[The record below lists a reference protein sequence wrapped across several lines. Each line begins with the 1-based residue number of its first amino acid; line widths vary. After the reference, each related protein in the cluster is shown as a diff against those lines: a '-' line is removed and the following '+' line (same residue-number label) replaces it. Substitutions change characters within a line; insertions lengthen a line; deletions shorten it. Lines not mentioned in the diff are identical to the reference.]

1 MPEPSPSISSKTP
14 TSISPKK
21 LIFVLI
27 VASLSILAIVV
38 FIKNREHNNV
48 LSKIKAN
55 FENVE
60 VKKSTFLNYS
70 SQKITASSTDKK
82 ILLQIVEA
90 IDTKDLSNIM
100 KKLEDE
106 ITAVDEERVYFNPYE
121 GENVVYSVPDEFKYI
136 REKTSKDGLPQHYYI
151 VYGNDIFSYFIF
163 SEEQIRFKGI
173 ASVFSCKN
181 NVYKIDIFSE
191 VDSFNKDELL
201 NELANFYCL

>member
-1 MPEPSPSISSKTP
+1 MLLFSDTINSFTKRL
-14 TSISPKK
+14 TSEVKNILKEEIFATIKK
-21 LIFVLI
+21 YGKNI
-27 VASLSILAIVV
+27 VALQSLLYGTEGLNIFGNA
-38 FIKNREHNNV
+38 
-48 LSKIKAN
+48 
-55 FENVE
+55 E